1 MNLPLEPTNGGT
13 FEAVTVTNDHT
24 LVVKIRGELDLCT
37 VDMLRAALSGFTAN
51 GHRAA
56 LLDLS
61 GLTFCDVAGVR
72 ELDRLHHV
80 LRDLLD
86 GVSFRIASP
95 LVRRMIELTRADI
108 ELPLDEPNP

>member
-13 FEAVTVTNDHT
+13 FEAVPVTNDHT
-24 LVVKIRGELDLCT
+24 LVVKIRGELDVCT

-56 LLDLS
+56 LVDLS

-72 ELDRLHHV
+72 ELERLHHV
-80 LRDLLD
+80 LRCEL
-86 GVSFRIASP
+86 GAVTFRNASP
-95 LVRRMIELTRADI
+95 HVRRIIELTRADI
-108 ELPLDEPNP
+108 ELSLDEPNS